1 MVAERPVYHD
11 VAGDVLTDF
20 HPWLPSVYFPSDEGL
35 LSAGKKYAETAKRP
49 ILFGTIATG
58 EFFVENQDRE
68 RIRQNCASL
77 AADMETAG
85 AAHVCYVNR
94 IPFLAVRSI
103 TDTSG
108 DSGAEAFDRNC
119 ERASEIAAEVTSG
132 LLRSW
137 I

>member
-1 MVAERPVYHD
+1 MVAERSVYHD

-68 RIRQNCASL
+68 RIRQYCASL

-85 AAHVCYVNR
+85 AAPCV
-94 IPFLAVRSI
+94 L
-103 TDTSG
+103 
-108 DSGAEAFDRNC
+108 C
-119 ERASEIAAEVTSG
+119 EPDPLFGGKEHYRYQRGQRGGS
-132 LLRSW
+132 L
-137 I
+137 